1 MLSVLKSSLA
11 GSLALVPRAATRG
24 MRWETLRGSWTA
36 WRRER
41 DVRAIERA
49 LGRLSDR
56 QLAMVGMSRTSIESD
71 VSDLIDRT
79 EAGRTIANDVLRLV
93 DHARPRVP
101 LLQHAA

>member
-1 MLSVLKSSLA
+1 MLTVLASSIPHRLP
-11 GSLALVPRAATRG
+11 VTWPRG
-24 MRWETLRGSWTA
+24 RWYDLRSAWIA

-56 QLAMVGMSRTSIESD
+56 QLALVGMNRDTIESD
-71 VSDLIDRT
+71 VNDMIDRT
-79 EAGRTIANDVLRLV
+79 EAGRTLASDVLQLV
-93 DHARPRVP
+93 DRTPPRVP

>member
-1 MLSVLKSSLA
+1 MLTVLASSIAHRLPA
-11 GSLALVPRAATRG
+11 SWPSG
-24 MRWETLRGSWTA
+24 RWSGLRGAWLV

-41 DVRAIERA
+41 DVRAIEQA

-56 QLAMVGMSRTSIESD
+56 QLALVGMSRDTIESD